1 MARDRNV
8 LDLLNRTF
16 TPEQKALIEE
26 RQTIIRDILRAAYEE
41 QQFIALTTAQSLRSR
56 GGVTRER
63 LLVFG
68 KLALLNRGAALIEQ
82 WESINAELIIPW
94 SVHYWEIAV
103 ASWASRGVNATFLR
117 TNMSPSPADTTL
129 YGEGWTSEADTDV
142 PGVSTVDDSDVFHWL
157 GFVGGDPPHFHHIE
171 VSPPIRKITMLGGA
185 KYTVQFRAEG
195 GEPPIVW
202 SISGPEWMTIDATGL
217 VTLAPPE
224 LPEGTVGSAVAYAAV
239 TAKGQQDAEGQ
250 AALNVEVYCPL
261 EVRR

>member
-1 MARDRNV
+1 MARERNV

-16 TPEQKALIEE
+16 TPEQEALIEE
-26 RQTIIRDILRAAYEE
+26 RQIRIRDILRAAHDEP
-41 QQFIALTTAQSLRSR
+41 QFIVLTTGQSLRSR

-68 KLALLNRGAALIEQ
+68 KLALLSRGAALIDH
-82 WESINAELIIPW
+82 WESINTELIIPW
-94 SVHYWEIAV
+94 SVHYWEMAV
-103 ASWASRGVNATFLR
+103 ASWASRGVTATFLR
-117 TNMSPSPADTTL
+117 TNMSPTPADTTL
-129 YGEGWTSEADTDV
+129 YGEGWTSEADSDV

-171 VSPPIRKITMLGGA
+171 VTPSVRQITMLGGA
-185 KYTVQFRAEG
+185 MYTVQFSADG

-202 SISGPEWMTIDATGL
+202 SIAGPEWMTISDTGL

-224 LPEGTVGSAVAYAAV
+224 LPARTVSSSVAYATI

-250 AALNVEVYCPL
+250 ASL
-261 EVRR
+261 ER